1 MQELSSGQLVSA
13 SVLYIDGMPGG
24 RPPVKPQPKFG
35 ERLALF
41 RKQRN
46 ISQARFAKM
55 LGFSREMVTYYERR
69 AKNPTAEF
77 ILKAA
82 EILGVSVNELLG
94 TECKPTRK
102 PGPPSQLETRLEEV
116 RKLPRQRQKLAL
128 DLLDTILRDPGRAN
142 GHKQAA

>member
-1 MQELSSGQLVSA
+1 
-13 SVLYIDGMPGG
+13 MPGG

-94 TECKPTRK
+94 TKCKPIRK

-142 GHKQAA
+142 GNGHKQAA